1 MAILISVY
9 NLFRC
14 YCIQTIEKK
23 MTASG
28 FGIYIAVT
36 FIPWIGLSFRI
47 YDILKGN
54 YDPKEDPKIL
64 TLLGV
69 WAIGFTFIWIL
80 VGGFS
85 DSNSIDCRYWWQLC

>member
-1 MAILISVY
+1 
-9 NLFRC
+9 
-14 YCIQTIEKK
+14 

-28 FGIYIAVT
+28 VMIYIAIT
-36 FIPWIGLSFRI
+36 FLPWIGLPVRI

-69 WAIGFTFIWIL
+69 WAIGFTLFW
-80 VGGFS
+80 VATGGFYES
-85 DSNSIDCRYWWQLC
+85 GSIDCRYWWQLC

>member
-1 MAILISVY
+1 
-9 NLFRC
+9 
-14 YCIQTIEKK
+14 
-23 MTASG
+23 MTTSG

-36 FIPWIGLSFRI
+36 FIPWIGLLFRI

>member
-1 MAILISVY
+1 
-9 NLFRC
+9 
-14 YCIQTIEKK
+14 

-69 WAIGFTFIWIL
+69 WAIGFTFIWICRFFFCIRL
-80 VGGFS
+80 IPFS
-85 DSNSIDCRYWWQLC
+85 NN